1 MKLRIKVK
9 AGTGKYFRENLGAP
23 FIIGFMALLIICAG
37 LLVQGNSSLANDAA
51 VYAYY
56 LLIIGVFL
64 QLASSLK
71 YREREE
77 NE

>member
-1 MKLRIKVK
+1 MKLKIKVK
-9 AGTGKYFRENLGAP
+9 ASTATYFRENLGAP

-37 LLVQGNSSLANDAA
+37 LLIQGNSNSANELS

-56 LLIIGVFL
+56 LLVIGVIL
-64 QLASSLK
+64 QLASFLK
-71 YREREE
+71 YGKSEK